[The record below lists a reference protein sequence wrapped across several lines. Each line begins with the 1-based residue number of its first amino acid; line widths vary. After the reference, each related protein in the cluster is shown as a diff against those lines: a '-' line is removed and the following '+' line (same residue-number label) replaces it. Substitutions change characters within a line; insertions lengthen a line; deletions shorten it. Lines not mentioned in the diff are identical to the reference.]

1 MLKQHKYK
9 FNYAFRIFDVVLFL
23 LSFYLSYY
31 IRNEYFSLNILSYPI
46 QYQVFLVGYLIFWVF
61 VSKHFQLYSAKR
73 LSGFKNEVFNVSKVI
88 VICIIVGITL
98 GFFIRDYPLS
108 RVFLFDIFILQI
120 FGMITFRYALRK
132 LLRFIRG
139 RGYNYRQVLFIGRNI
154 RSAKMLN
161 RINESSEYGI
171 RILGFLDTTNN
182 IYMDQFFPKH
192 KLLGDV
198 GELEKTL
205 REKVVDEVFIFLPIK
220 SHYSEIQQILET
232 CEKAGVEVK
241 LLAEIFN
248 LNLSRLMITQHE
260 DINIINIYT
269 APKMGWQLSAKRF
282 LDIVV
287 SAILLFLHL
296 PLFLLVGIL
305 IKITSRGN
313 VFFLQK
319 RVGYNGRP
327 FNCIKFRTMV
337 ENAEELKGELL
348 AKNEMDGPVFKMQ
361 ADPRVTRIGRFLR
374 KTSLDELP
382 QVINVLLGDMSLVGP
397 RPPLPS
403 EVDQYD
409 ITDIRRL
416 SMKPGITC
424 IWQVSGRNTISF
436 DKWMKLDQQYIDN
449 WSLWLDITI
458 LAKTITAVIKG
469 SGAS

>member
-1 MLKQHKYK
+1 
-9 FNYAFRIFDVVLFL
+9 
-23 LSFYLSYY
+23 
-31 IRNEYFSLNILSYPI
+31 
-46 QYQVFLVGYLIFWVF
+46 
-61 VSKHFQLYSAKR
+61 LYSAKR
-73 LSGFKNEVFNVSKVI
+73 LSKFKNELFDVSKVVI
-88 VICIIVGITL
+88 ICIIVGIIL

-108 RVFLFDIFILQI
+108 RIFLLEIFIFQL

-132 LLRFIRG
+132 YLKFIRG
-139 RGYNYRQVLFIGRNI
+139 RGYDYREVLFIGRNI

-161 RINESSEYGI
+161 RINESPGYGI
-171 RILGFLDTTNN
+171 RILGFLDTPNN
-182 IYMDQFFPKH
+182 IVQSFPEH
-192 KLLGDV
+192 ELLGDV
-198 GELEKTL
+198 SELEKAL

-241 LLAEIFN
+241 LLADIFN

-269 APKMGWQLSAKRF
+269 APRISWQLSAKRF

-287 SAILLFLHL
+287 SAILLFLHF
-296 PLFLLVGIL
+296 PLFLLVGVL

-313 VFFLQK
+313 VFFLQE
-319 RVGYNGRP
+319 RLGYNGRP
-327 FNCIKFRTMV
+327 FNCFKFRTMV

-348 AKNEMDGPVFKMQ
+348 ALNEMDGPVFKIK

-382 QVINVLLGDMSLVGP
+382 QLINVLLGDMSLVGP

-424 IWQVSGRNTISF
+424 TWQVSGRNKISF
-436 DKWMKLDQQYIDN
+436 NKWMEMDRQYIDN
-449 WSLWLDITI
+449 WSLWLDVTI
-458 LAKTITAVIKG
+458 LVKTITAVIKG